1 MFLLFGT
8 RGSAVILTIVHFACR
23 ICGVNAA
30 QRVVR
35 QQNKFTLFFVPLF
48 SFSTSYEVECSN
60 CGGVTDLTKHQAE
73 NAIEWAASSS
83 STA

>member
-8 RGSAVILTIVHFACR
+8 RGSAIILTIVHFACR

-30 QRVVR
+30 QRVVK

-48 SFSTSYEVECSN
+48 SVSTSYEVECSN
-60 CGGVTDLTKHQAE
+60 CGGATALTRHQAE

-83 STA
+83 TAA